1 MGDGKASETLKVLLG
16 LTGSVASI
24 KAVQLVSNLK
34 SVRSPGVDASHRSWN
49 AVEVRV
55 VATERARH
63 FFEEEELR
71 READEVHFDQDEW
84 EWKDRGDPVLHI
96 GSLYLKEL
104 HLRFSLKNNV
114 FVLLLSFRVD
124 QMG

>member
-1 MGDGKASETLKVLLG
+1 MGDEKASETLKVLLG

-34 SVRSPGVDASHRSWN
+34 SVRSLGLDASHRSWS

-96 GSLYLKEL
+96 GSSLCLKKDYTLE
-104 HLRFSLKNNV
+104 FSLKNDV
-114 FVLLLSFRVD
+114 FVLLLQS
-124 QMG
+124 